1 MNATASDIKLTL
13 HAEIK
18 GRCINFNKSELERL
32 FDYFEGKSVQF
43 EATLPRNK
51 KSVQQN
57 KYYWGAIVPF
67 IQKVFA
73 DAGENMR
80 NVEVHYVLSAQ
91 LLPEKPPVVNP
102 LTGEVSTVKY
112 RYSELTQKGFSAY
125 FDAIGAF
132 LLEATGL
139 VLPAPDDLLQ
149 LDEKRNYIENGK

>member
-1 MNATASDIKLTL
+1 MDAKLSDIKLTL

-18 GRCINFNKSELERL
+18 ARRVVFNGAEAERL
-32 FDYFEGKSVQF
+32 YDIFDGKHVQF
-43 EATLPRNK
+43 EVTLPRNK

-73 DAGENMR
+73 DAGKNMR

-91 LLPEKPPVVNP
+91 FLPEKPPVVNP
-102 LTGEVSTVKY
+102 LTGEVSTVRY
-112 RYSELTQKGFSAY
+112 RYSELTTKGFSAY

-132 LLEATGL
+132 LLEETGL

-149 LDEKRNYIENGK
+149 LDEKRHYINGK

>member
-18 GRCINFNKSELERL
+18 GRRINFNKSELERL
-32 FDYFEGKSVQF
+32 FDIFDDKHVQF
-43 EATLPRNK
+43 DVTLPRNK

-73 DAGENMR
+73 DAGKNMR

-91 LLPEKPPVVNP
+91 FLPEKPPVVNP
-102 LTGEVSTVKY
+102 LTGEVSTVRY
-112 RYSELTQKGFSAY
+112 RYSELTTKGFSAY

-132 LLEATGL
+132 LLEETGL
-139 VLPAPDDLLQ
+139 VLPAPEDLLQ
-149 LDEKRNYIENGK
+149 LDEKRHYINGK